1 LRHACRFAAVHQWV
15 AVEGAGARDAT
26 AGLTV
31 TRLANGNGVIS
42 FGGTDYQCGRGQPGT
57 AAA

>member
-1 LRHACRFAAVHQWV
+1 VGRGGSR
-15 AVEGAGARDAT
+15 ARDAT

-31 TRLANGNGVIS
+31 TRLANGNGAIS
-42 FGGTDYQCGRGQPGT
+42 FAGTDCQCGRGQPGT